1 MTLTSDHIDAMA
13 PDASSVAAGRKLA
26 KPATWSGLGQSS
38 SALWG
43 ECRGSS
49 VYQVQVDLSGMAYK
63 CSCPSRKL
71 PCKHV
76 LGLLYMAASEPEA
89 LPVGGIPERV
99 SEWLEKRRVRLEQKA
114 EKAERKTETI
124 PVDAEAQAARREKRE
139 QRVGEGLELLSLWLE
154 DIVRTG
160 IASLAEKGPSFF
172 ADQAARLVDAQA
184 PALAGRLRTIGEQVA
199 SGPDW
204 PERVLAELGRVSLLL
219 EAWQRLE
226 ALPAPLQADVRSRIG
241 WTSGQDEVL
250 AEGERVWDTWLV
262 AGQGIELEE
271 RLRVQRTW
279 LWGAS
284 TGRAALDLQFSAAG
298 QPFGQLLAVGTAIR
312 GELAFWPSAC
322 PQRARFAAAPEALPE
337 LPADLIGVSRCDDV
351 LDTFAANL
359 ARLPWLEQQLFCLKQ
374 GTAFRHDAAFLA
386 TTGYGKALPLA
397 GRALWKLLA
406 VTGGRP
412 VDMFGLWD
420 GFTFRVTGVMTP
432 TGFTAIEPL
441 TTE

>member
-1 MTLTSDHIDAMA
+1 MTLTSDQIDALA

-26 KPATWSGLGQSS
+26 KPATWSGLGQCSD
-38 SALWG
+38 ALWG

-76 LGLLYMAASEPEA
+76 LGLLYMAASVPEA
-89 LPVGGIPERV
+89 LPIGGMPERV

-114 EKAERKTETI
+114 EKAERKTETA

-172 ADQAARLVDAQA
+172 TDQAARLVDAQA
-184 PALAGRLRTIGEQVA
+184 PALASRLRAIGEQVA

-204 PERVLAELGRVSLLL
+204 PERVLADLGRVSLLL
-219 EAWQRLE
+219 EAWRRLDVLPP
-226 ALPAPLQADVRSRIG
+226 ALRADVRSRIG
-241 WTSGQDEVL
+241 WSSGQDEVL
-250 AEGERVWDTWLV
+250 ADGERVRDIWLV
-262 AGQGIELEE
+262 AGQSIEQEE

-298 QPFGQLLAVGTAIR
+298 QPFGQLLALGTAVC
-312 GELAFWPSAC
+312 GELAFWPSCC
-322 PQRARFAAAPEALPE
+322 PQRARFVAAPETLPE
-337 LPADLIGVSRCDDV
+337 LPSPVTGISRCDDA
-351 LDTFAANL
+351 LDAFALDL

-374 GTAFRHDAAFLA
+374 ATAFRHDAAFLA
-386 TTGYGKALPLA
+386 ATGDGKALPLT

-406 VTGGRP
+406 VTGGNP

-420 GFTFRVTGVMTP
+420 GFRFLVTGVVTP
-432 TGFTAIEPL
+432 SGFTAIEPL